1 MIAPIHRLLR
11 VTSHHSPRI
20 MTALAVGGT
29 VMVAYTAFKAG
40 YASAHII
47 QKAEDEGVDTSDK
60 SERIRLAKEVAP
72 NLIPVVASVVGTA
85 AAMTTS
91 HHISS
96 KRVATV
102 SGAYFA
108 AQHKLDDFRNRLKSS
123 EDYRSAVTRVV
134 DKETRKK
141 IDDEHVSVRAKKDI
155 PTNTI
160 FDTVLVYDSITGK
173 LFHGDLNSIRGASN
187 KVNHDMINNGYATL
201 ADFYSYSGLDTT
213 PYSTEVGW
221 NSDRL
226 LEVDFEPMIVDD
238 RPCVNMRYTPYPTSD
253 YIKYY

>member
-11 VTSHHSPRI
+11 ATSHHSPRI

-47 QKAEDEGVDTSDK
+47 QKAEDKGVDTSDK

-72 NLIPVVASVVGTA
+72 SLIPVVVSVVGTA

-96 KRVATV
+96 NRIATV
-102 SGAYFA
+102 GGAYLA
-108 AQHKLDDFRNRLKSS
+108 TKRKLDDFRAQLKSS
-123 EDYRSAVTRVV
+123 EDYRGVVERIV
-134 DKETRKK
+134 DKETKKK
-141 IDDEHVSVRAKKDI
+141 IDEEHVSVRAAKDI
-155 PTNTI
+155 SNHEL
-160 FDTVLVYDSITGK
+160 FDTVPVYDSITGK
-173 LFHGDLNSIRGASN
+173 LFYGDLNSIRSAVN
-187 KVNHDMINNGYATL
+187 KVNSDINNHGYATL
-201 ADFYSYSGLDTT
+201 ADFYSYSNLEST
-213 PYSTEVGW
+213 PYSSEVGW
-221 NSDRL
+221 SSDKL
-226 LEVDFEPMIVDD
+226 LEVDFDAVIVNDH
-238 RPCVNMRYTPYPTSD
+238 PCVNMRYTPYPTSD